1 MRKQFGQNF
10 LINPDMRRHL
20 LDALELTPGAGV
32 WEIGPGLGAMTE
44 GLLERGA
51 ALTAFEIDRGFIE
64 VLRDLFGDRRGFTLV
79 PGDVFKTWPQTAAP
93 GEYLLGNLPYNIAA
107 QVLADFIEKKRFF
120 NRMVVTVQKET
131 ARRITASPGS
141 KDYSSF
147 SVLNASAYTI
157 RPLRVMKGALF
168 FPEPRVESQGL
179 RFDLRRDRDPG
190 AYAPCFYALV
200 RSLFAA
206 RRKMVKNNLEPFTAS
221 LLNRGREQAA
231 EISAQALAACG
242 IRPGVRAEALGVDD
256 FAALAAYLEKLRREG
271 SP

>member
-1 MRKQFGQNF
+1 MRKQFGQHF

-20 LDALELTPGAGV
+20 LDALDLTPGAGV

-64 VLRDLFGDRRGFTLV
+64 VLRDLFGDHSGFTLV
-79 PGDVFKTWPQTAAP
+79 PGDVLKTWPQTDTP
-93 GEYLLGNLPYNIAA
+93 GDYLLGNLPYNIAA
-107 QVLADFIEKKRFF
+107 QVLAGFIEKKRFF

-147 SVLNASAYTI
+147 SVLCASAYTI

-179 RFDLRRDRDPG
+179 RFDLRRDRSPG
-190 AYAPCFYALV
+190 AYPPCFHALV

-206 RRKMVKNNLEPFTAS
+206 RRKTVKNNLEPFAAS
-221 LLNRGREQAA
+221 LFNRGQAS

-242 IRPGVRAEALGVDD
+242 IRPSLRAEALGLDD
-256 FAALAAYLEKLRREG
+256 FAALAAWLDKLRREG
-271 SP
+271 AR